1 MMSRFERVKNYKGVD
16 ITITVYRETTEPY
29 SMTKHVKLANGL
41 TMFASKGYVDPKDV
55 ESYINQFQAEC
66 EDFVDH
72 PEKYTPALDMRLI
85 EMGFNEK

>member
-1 MMSRFERVKNYKGVD
+1 MSRFERVKNYKGVD

-41 TMFASKGYVDPKDV
+41 TMYASRGYVDPEDV

-66 EDFVDH
+66 EDFIDH
-72 PEKYTPALDMRLI
+72 PEKYTPALDMRMIKLGF
-85 EMGFNEK
+85 EMK